1 MASLKVGVIFGGR
14 SVEHDV
20 SVVTAHQAMAALA
33 PNHEVVPVYV
43 TREGKWLTDPGLN
56 DLTVYRDKRW
66 DSVGTSCSISPETGT
81 GGLTLEPAPQGG
93 LLKRSRDVRHLAL
106 DVVIPAIHGTFGEDG
121 TLQGLLELADIPY
134 AGCNSLASA
143 VGMDKP
149 AMKACFRDAGI
160 AVLDHIVVHRDEI
173 LSDLGAA
180 VAKVEDS
187 IGYPAFAK
195 PSRLGSSVGIGKAK
209 DRATLE
215 EVLQVAAT
223 YDRRILVEPSAEGC
237 VEINCSVLG
246 GYGFAPQAS
255 VCEQPVAWEE
265 FLSFEDKYMRGGK
278 DAGTKDAQGMEALD
292 RRIPAPITEELT
304 TKVQDLAV
312 RAFESIDAAG
322 VSRIDCFVK
331 QETGEAWVNEINTI
345 PGSFAFYL
353 WEHSGIDFSGL
364 MQSLI
369 DIALAGHRQKQDL
382 MFTYESGMLDKDRGG
397 SKRG

>member
-20 SVVTAHQAMAALA
+20 SVVTAHQAMAAMSA
-33 PNHEVVPVYV
+33 DHEVVPIYV
-43 TREGKWLTDPGLN
+43 TREGKWMTGPGLN
-56 DLTVYRDKRW
+56 DLAVYRDKSW
-66 DSVGTSCSISPETGT
+66 ESAGSPCFISPETGS
-81 GGLTLEPAPQGG
+81 GGVTVDATSQG
-93 LLKRSRDVRHLAL
+93 LLKRSKETRHIPL
-106 DVVIPAIHGTFGEDG
+106 DVVIPAIHGTYGEDG

-134 AGCNSLASA
+134 AGCSALASA

-149 AMKACFRDAGI
+149 AMKACFRDAGLP
-160 AVLDHIVVHRDEI
+160 VLGQVLVHRDEV
-173 LSDLGAA
+173 LSDIDSA
-180 VAKVEDS
+180 VKHVEEA

-195 PSRLGSSVGIGKAK
+195 PARLGSSVGIGKAK

-237 VEINCSVLG
+237 VEVNCSVLG

-278 DAGTKDAQGMEALD
+278 EGGSKDAQGMEALD
-292 RRIPAPITEELT
+292 RRIPAPISDELT
-304 TKVQDLAV
+304 TKVQELAI
-312 RAFESIDAAG
+312 RAFESIDGAG
-322 VSRIDCFVK
+322 VARIDFFVK
-331 QETGEAWVNEINTI
+331 EDSGEVWVNEINTV

-353 WEHSGIDFSGL
+353 WEHSGIKFDGL

-382 MFTYESGMLDKDRGG
+382 MFTYDSGMLEKDRGG
-397 SKRG
+397 TKRG